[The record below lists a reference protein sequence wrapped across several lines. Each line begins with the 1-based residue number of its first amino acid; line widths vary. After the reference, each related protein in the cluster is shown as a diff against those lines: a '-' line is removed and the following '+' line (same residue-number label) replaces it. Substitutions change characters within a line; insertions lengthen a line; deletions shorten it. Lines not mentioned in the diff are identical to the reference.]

1 MRLFRKAADFA
12 TMEQVWKSEGELEA
26 VRCSVVRGRPFGDDR
41 WAQRTAKRFG
51 LESTFRPQGRPRT
64 KPQP

>member
-1 MRLFRKAADFA
+1 MPDSWLKWVQ
-12 TMEQVWKSEGELEA
+12 EPQSEA
-26 VRCSVVRGRPFGDDR
+26 VRRRVVRGRPLGGDR

-51 LESTFRPQGRPRT
+51 LESTFRPRGRPRS